1 MGELLDEFV
10 IQMQS
15 EEDSLNI
22 KEMLT
27 EEEVEEWELLVKVLL
42 DIDASSIGE
51 DIKKISKF
59 YNLKRWQEMS
69 VLAFV
74 KMLELMF
81 QRSKPLL
88 DEVQARMD
96 KLDSIN
102 PEIDITGSDRMFG

>member
-1 MGELLDEFV
+1 MGKLLDEFV
-10 IQMQS
+10 SQMQN
-15 EEDSLNI
+15 EDDSLNI

-42 DIDASSIGE
+42 DIDAANIAK

-74 KMLELMF
+74 RCWSLCS
-81 QRSKPLL
+81 R
-88 DEVQARMD
+88 EVSPTLTPC
-96 KLDSIN
+96 KNIW
-102 PEIDITGSDRMFG
+102 IG